1 MKAKTFKV
9 KILFPAMTVVIAA
22 FVFALFLE
30 IVLRFLPVCDG
41 GHRQPVN
48 QEHPVF
54 KFEANRTYQWSQ
66 GWRFTLHN
74 KISVNNDGFIS
85 SIDYAPGAGGPL
97 VAVIGDSY
105 VEALMVPYEE
115 TGQGRLME
123 ALRDQARVYSFAIRG
138 SPLSQYLAFAEY
150 ARDKYRPDAMVFAIV
165 GNDFDESLLAYKDEP
180 GYFYFAE
187 QDDGRL
193 ELELVDFVPSNA
205 KALVRKSALAR
216 YMMINLELMMLP
228 SRLRARSAGGD
239 PAAKYAGNTRADTSP
254 ERVRDSKRA
263 VDAFL
268 AELPA
273 RSGLDPSR
281 ILLVVDGFRPHMYD
295 PEMLAKVEG
304 SYFHIMRDYII
315 ERAAEVGFGVSDMHV
330 VFTEHYA
337 EHGERFEYPTDT
349 HWNSLGHEMFF
360 EEMYRSNAVQQ
371 VLPE

>member
-1 MKAKTFKV
+1 MKPGTLKQKL
-9 KILFPAMTVVIAA
+9 LFPAITVVIAA
-22 FVFALFLE
+22 IVFALFLE

-48 QEHPVF
+48 QEQPVF
-54 KFEANRTYQWSQ
+54 KFESDRTFQWSL
-66 GWRFTLHN
+66 GWHFTLTN
-74 KISVNNDGFIS
+74 KIRVNNDGFIS
-85 SIDYAPGAGGPL
+85 SIDYDPGAKGPL

-115 TGQGRLME
+115 TGQGRLMK
-123 ALRDQARVYSFAIRG
+123 ALEDQARVYSFAIRG

-150 ARDKYRPDAMVFAIV
+150 ARDKYRPDAMVFVIV
-165 GNDFDESLLAYKDEP
+165 GNDFDESLLAYKEEP

-187 QDDGRL
+187 RDDGRL
-193 ELELVDFVPSNA
+193 DLELVDFVPGTS

-216 YMMINLELMMLP
+216 YLMINLELMLLP
-228 SRLRARSAGGD
+228 SRLRQRSAGGD
-239 PAAKYAGNTRADTSP
+239 PASRYAGNTRADADP
-254 ERVRDSKRA
+254 ARIRDSKRA

-281 ILLVVDGFRPHMYD
+281 VFLVVDGIRPHMYD
-295 PEMLAKVEG
+295 PEMLAMTQG
-304 SYFHIMRDYII
+304 SYFVIMRDYII
-315 ERAAEVGFGVSDMHV
+315 ERAAEEGFEVSDMHR
-330 VFTEHYA
+330 VFSDHYA
-337 EHGERFEYPTDT
+337 GHGDKFEYPTDT
-349 HWNSLGHEMFF
+349 HWNPLGHELFF